1 MGRRPRHPPPLRVYQ
16 NNRLV
21 GYLRREPGGA
31 ILFHYADEWLGR
43 DGAFPISLSLP
54 LRDDPWKGEPVAA
67 VFENLLPDSD
77 ALRRRVADR
86 VGAGGYD
93 AYHLL
98 AAIGRD
104 CVGALQFIADDADG
118 PAPDAPLTG
127 ERVDGPAIEKLLRNL
142 ALAPLGLSREDDFRI
157 SVAGAQEKTALLR
170 HEGQWI
176 KPLGTTPTTHI
187 LKPPIGHL
195 SNGLDLSDSVENEFL
210 CLRLLHHL
218 GLPVAQAEI
227 MAFGSTRAL
236 VVERFDRAWINGR
249 LIRLP
254 QEDCCQAL
262 SVPPARKYQSDGGP
276 GLVEIATLLQGGD
289 NPAADL
295 ATLFKAQLAFWLI
308 GATDGHAKNFS
319 LFLHPRGGYAL
330 TPLYDV
336 LTAQPSLDAGRIDR
350 RQMKLAMSVGE
361 NRHYRIDE
369 ITPRHFLQTAA
380 RAGLPKMLAE
390 TALAQVAADM
400 PAALHKL
407 AANLPASF
415 PMALFE
421 SVSAGIQRRLR
432 LLPGDAG

>member
-16 NNRLV
+16 NSRLV
-21 GYLRREPGGA
+21 GSLRREPGGA
-31 ILFHYADEWLGR
+31 ILFQYADEWLAR

-54 LRDDPWKGEPVAA
+54 LRDDPWRGEPVAA

-77 ALRRRVADR
+77 VLRRRVADR

-104 CVGALQFIADDADG
+104 CVGALQFIPDDADYPG
-118 PAPDAPLTG
+118 DEPPLAG
-127 ERVDGPAIEKLLRNL
+127 EVVDGPTIERLLQNL
-142 ALAPLGLSREDDFRI
+142 VIAPLGLSREDDFRI

-176 KPLGTTPTTHI
+176 KPQGTTPTTHI

-210 CLRLLHHL
+210 CLRLLRHL
-218 GLPVAQAEI
+218 GLPVNHVEI
-227 MAFGSTRAL
+227 MRFGDTSAL
-236 VVERFDRAWINGR
+236 VVERFDRAWIDGK

-262 SVPPARKYQSDGGP
+262 SVPPSRKYQSDGGP
-276 GLVEIATLLQGGD
+276 GLVEIANLLKGGD

-295 ATLFKAQLAFWLI
+295 ITLFKAQLAFWLI

-319 LFLHPRGGYAL
+319 LFLYPRGGYAL

-336 LTAQPSLDAGRIDR
+336 LSAQPSLDAGRIDR
-350 RQMKLAMSVGE
+350 RQMKLAMSVGD

-369 ITPRHFLQTAA
+369 IAPRHFLQTAE
-380 RAGLPKMLAE
+380 RAGLPKRLAE
-390 TALAQVAADM
+390 TALAQVGADM
-400 PAALHKL
+400 PAALDAVQADL
-407 AANLPASF
+407 SAAF
-415 PMALFE
+415 PSTLYE
-421 SVSAGIQRRLR
+421 SVSAGIHRRLR
-432 LLPGDAG
+432 LIG

>member
-1 MGRRPRHPPPLRVYQ
+1 MGRRPRHPPPLQVYQ
-16 NNRLV
+16 NSRLV
-21 GYLRREPGGA
+21 GFLRREPGGA
-31 ILFHYADEWLGR
+31 ILFQYADEWLAR
-43 DGAFPISLSLP
+43 DAAFPISLSLP
-54 LRDDPWKGEPVAA
+54 LRDDPWRGEPVAA

-86 VGAGGYD
+86 MGAGGYD

-104 CVGALQFIADDADG
+104 CVGALQFIADDAD
-118 PAPDAPLTG
+118 APGDHHSLVG
-127 ERVDGPAIEKLLRNL
+127 EVVDGEAIEKLLRNL
-142 ALAPLGLSREDDFRI
+142 AFAPLGLSREDDFRI

-170 HEGQWI
+170 HDGEWI
-176 KPLGTTPTTHI
+176 RPTGTTPTTHI

-218 GLPVAQAEI
+218 GLPVNQAQI
-227 MAFGSTRAL
+227 MTFGSTSAL
-236 VVERFDRAWINGR
+236 VVERFDRAWIDGR

-276 GLVEIATLLQGGD
+276 GLVEIATLLRGGD
-289 NPAADL
+289 SPMTDL

-308 GATDGHAKNFS
+308 AATDGHAKNFS
-319 LFLHPRGGYAL
+319 LFLYPRGGYAL

-350 RQMKLAMSVGE
+350 RQMKLAMSLGDS
-361 NRHYRIDE
+361 RHYRMDE
-369 ITPRHFLQTAA
+369 IMPRHFLQTAE
-380 RAGLPKMLAE
+380 RAGLPKTLAE
-390 TALAQVAADM
+390 NTLAQVATDM
-400 PAALHKL
+400 PAALDKVQ
-407 AANLPASF
+407 ADLPTSF
-415 PMALFE
+415 PAALYEAVF
-421 SVSAGIQRRLR
+421 AGIRRRLR
-432 LLPGDAG
+432 LIG

>member
-16 NNRLV
+16 NSRLV
-21 GYLRREPGGA
+21 GFLRKEPGGA
-31 ILFHYADEWLGR
+31 ILFQYADEWLAR

-54 LRDDPWKGEPVAA
+54 LRDDPWRGEPVVA

-104 CVGALQFIADDADG
+104 CVGALQFIPDDADQSG
-118 PAPDAPLTG
+118 DDQPLAG
-127 ERVDGPAIEKLLRNL
+127 EVVDGRAIEQLLQNL

-176 KPLGTTPTTHI
+176 KPRGTTPTTHI

-218 GLPVAQAEI
+218 GLPVNHAEI
-227 MAFGSTRAL
+227 MAFGDTRAL
-236 VVERFDRAWINGR
+236 VVERFDRAWLEGK

-276 GLVEIATLLQGGD
+276 GLVEIAGLLKGGD
-289 NPAADL
+289 NPATDL
-295 ATLFKAQLAFWLI
+295 TTLFKAQLAFWLI

-319 LFLHPRGGYAL
+319 LFLYPRGGYAL

-350 RQMKLAMSVGE
+350 RQMKLAMAVGD

-380 RAGLPKMLAE
+380 RAGLPKQVAE
-390 TALAQVAADM
+390 TALAQVVAAMPTALDAVQADL
-400 PAALHKL
+400 PAAFP
-407 AANLPASF
+407 PA
-415 PMALFE
+415 LYE
-421 SVSAGIQRRLR
+421 SVSAGIHRRLR
-432 LLPGDAG
+432 LMG

>member
-16 NNRLV
+16 NSRLV
-21 GYLRREPGGA
+21 GHLRREPGGA
-31 ILFHYADEWLGR
+31 LLFHYAEEWLAR
-43 DGAFPISLSLP
+43 DTAFPISLSLP

-118 PAPDAPLTG
+118 PDDHQPLAG
-127 ERVDGPAIEKLLRNL
+127 EVVDGAAIERLLKNL
-142 ALAPLGLSREDDFRI
+142 AFAPLGLSREDDFRL

-218 GLPVAQAEI
+218 GLPVTRVEI
-227 MAFGSTRAL
+227 MAFGDTRAL
-236 VVERFDRAWINGR
+236 VVERFDRAWIDGR

-336 LTAQPSLDAGRIDR
+336 LTAQPSLDEGRIDR
-350 RQMKLAMSVGE
+350 RQMKLALSVGE
-361 NRHYRIDE
+361 KRHYRIDE

-380 RAGLPKMLAE
+380 CVGLPKMLAE
-390 TALAQVAADM
+390 TALAQVATDM

-407 AANLPASF
+407 AADLPASF
-415 PMALFE
+415 PAMLFE
-421 SVSAGIQRRLR
+421 SVSTGIQRRLR
-432 LLPGDAG
+432 LVG

>member
-16 NNRLV
+16 NSRLV
-21 GYLRREPGGA
+21 GHLRKEPGGA
-31 ILFHYADEWLGR
+31 ILFQYADEWLAR
-43 DGAFPISLSLP
+43 DAAFPISLSLP
-54 LRDDPWKGEPVAA
+54 LRDDPWRGEPVAA

-77 ALRRRVADR
+77 VLRRRVADR

-104 CVGALQFIADDADG
+104 CVGALQFISDDADI
-118 PAPDAPLTG
+118 PNDDQSLTG
-127 ERVDGPAIEKLLRNL
+127 EGVDGVAIERLLKNL
-142 ALAPLGLSREDDFRI
+142 AIAPLGLSRDDDFRI

-170 HEGQWI
+170 HNGQWI

-195 SNGLDLSDSVENEFL
+195 SNGLDLSDSVQNEFL

-218 GLPVAQAEI
+218 GLPVNRAEI
-227 MAFGSTRAL
+227 IVFGDTSAL
-236 VVERFDRAWINGR
+236 VVERFDRAWIDGR

-276 GLVEIATLLQGGD
+276 GLVEIAGLLQGGD
-289 NPAADL
+289 NPATDL
-295 ATLFKAQLAFWLI
+295 ATLFKAQLAFWLM

-319 LFLHPRGGYAL
+319 LFLYPRGGYAL

-350 RQMKLAMSVGE
+350 RQMKLAMSVGDS
-361 NRHYRIDE
+361 RHYRIDE
-369 ITPRHFLQTAA
+369 IAPRHFLQTAN
-380 RAGLPKMLAE
+380 RAGLPKALAE
-390 TALAQVAADM
+390 NALAQVATDMPTALDKVQADLPTGF
-400 PAALHKL
+400 PAALY
-407 AANLPASF
+407 
-415 PMALFE
+415 E
-421 SVSAGIQRRLR
+421 CVSTGIRHRLR
-432 LLPGDAG
+432 LIG